1 MLEREPLGSVKI
13 GPKLLPSLGLAL
25 CPASVAHTGLLAPQS
40 LGCLTVLPSPEN
52 VGNNQQKFV
61 AQVRAPSTSP
71 VARVAG
77 GEGLAAVGSHTG
89 WWSDPRLYP
98 TTAPRKINPA
108 KDRVQGR
115 ASSFPLSALSLTLQP
130 GPPTLG
136 ALQSPPTGECSP
148 LKLGTRTLP
157 HL

>member
-98 TTAPRKINPA
+98 TAAPRKSTYS
-108 KDRVQGR
+108 KER
-115 ASSFPLSALSLTLQP
+115 ALGGCKRAALCTPQALQP
-130 GPPTLG
+130 EPPTSG
-136 ALQSPPTGECSP
+136 VPQSPPTGECSP